1 MILIVGYDNKE
12 VEVVKS
18 YLKFERFDTYN
29 ISSCSEALKAFNRLS
44 VKCIVLSSV
53 QPEGENIP
61 QFIEK
66 IRGMATDTHRTH
78 LVYLANGDT
87 FDESLVDAKFDD
99 VSQIMDICDKIH
111 CLLDEDEPVDR
122 VVNYGH
128 VSITLG
134 KASDVKVHDKPVK
147 LTRVQAEFLA
157 YLFERQGEFIS
168 IEQMLDEFFRKSDL
182 YVWSS
187 IIDNAI
193 EYFQELI
200 EERPKRPKFIKHIIG
215 VGYYVTPL
223 NNNNSDNNNN
233 ATVASA

>member
-78 LVYLANGDT
+78 LVYLANGDELDASL
-87 FDESLVDAKFDD
+87 FDARFDN
-99 VSQIMDICDKIH
+99 VSEIMDICDKIH
-111 CLLDEDEPVDR
+111 SLLDEDEPVER
-122 VVNYGH
+122 IVNYGH

-134 KASDVKVHDKPVK
+134 KENIVKVNDKPVK

-168 IEQMLDEFFRKSDL
+168 IEQILEEFFRKSDI

-187 IIDNAI
+187 IIDSAI
-193 EYFQELI
+193 EYFQELV

-223 NNNNSDNNNN
+223 NRDSSS
-233 ATVASA
+233 TSASA